1 MVADQVQKPLH
12 GRNKEE
18 KLLWWIGWEM
28 QWKCDKGSFLNC
40 GKCPFWEGWMWR
52 GIQREEKCQDILPFF
67 SINVN
72 DTVLSHTGPSSGL
85 MPSFAGIWLLT
96 ALTWQSL
103 SQNHLRPEKAAS
115 SRAACIQW
123 LVDFILGG
131 SKITADSDCSHE
143 IKRLLLLGRKPMT
156 NLESTLKSR
165 DITLL
170 TKVYLVKAMI
180 SPVVM

>member
-143 IKRLLLLGRKPMT
+143 IKRRLLLG
-156 NLESTLKSR
+156 S
-165 DITLL
+165 
-170 TKVYLVKAMI
+170 KAMEN
-180 SPVVM
+180 